1 MLLCDGESSLS
12 IDLDERNVGVRFGKG
27 VEPGLNHFTGS
38 TGLGGEERD
47 RHG

>member
-1 MLLCDGESSLS
+1 MLSNGKSTLS
-12 IDLDERNVGVRFGKG
+12 IDLDECDVGVRFGKG

-38 TGLGGEERD
+38 AGLGGEERD